1 MEIQEKTAF
10 VTGAASGLGLA
21 ATRALVAGG
30 AKVLMFDRDEER
42 LLEAAASVAGEVAW
56 QAGDITDEQS
66 VQRAVDSAIQQF
78 GGLHININC
87 AGIGGAAKTVGR
99 DGPMPLDM
107 FRRIVDVNLIGTF
120 NVLRLCAAAMCQ
132 RELEGDA
139 DRGVIIN
146 VASVAAFDGQRGQAA
161 YSAAKGGLVGMTL
174 PIARDLARDQ
184 IRIMT
189 VAPGVFSTPMMQ
201 AAPEQVRDAL
211 VQSIQ
216 YPKRMGL
223 PEEFADLALSIVRN
237 RYLNGEVIRLDGGVR
252 MPP

>member
-1 MEIQEKTAF
+1 MRLRT
-10 VTGAASGLGLA
+10 VSLA
-21 ATRALVAGG
+21 PR
-30 AKVLMFDRDEER
+30 
-42 LLEAAASVAGEVAW
+42 W
-56 QAGDITDEQS
+56 
-66 VQRAVDSAIQQF
+66 
-78 GGLHININC
+78 
-87 AGIGGAAKTVGR
+87 
-99 DGPMPLDM
+99 
-107 FRRIVDVNLIGTF
+107 
-120 NVLRLCAAAMCQ
+120 
-132 RELEGDA
+132 
-139 DRGVIIN
+139 
-146 VASVAAFDGQRGQAA
+146 QAA